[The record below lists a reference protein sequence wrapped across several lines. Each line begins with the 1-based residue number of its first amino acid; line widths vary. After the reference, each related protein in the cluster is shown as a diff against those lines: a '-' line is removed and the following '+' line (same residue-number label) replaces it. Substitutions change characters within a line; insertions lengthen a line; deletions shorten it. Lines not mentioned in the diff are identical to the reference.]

1 MAKMTEIYCH
11 GEAGRK
17 NVQDRMPCLCHDG
30 ANAVQRSTI

>member
-11 GEAGRK
+11 GEAGRM
-17 NVQDRMPCLCHDG
+17 NVEDLMPYQCHDG